1 MNLPKAQPLIPC
13 RSATALVRTLP
24 GLFFFGLFLLLH
36 SHSYGE
42 ARGALAPSAEFLA
55 KARVFVDGADMS
67 GCFNPAGGWKTVDGV
82 VTGHG
87 RRSFLIA
94 DHEIGKGNFDLE
106 LNLTLSRTDANYAS
120 LELGQARVV
129 LGGDEGK
136 LIFRGLPKSDT
147 RQVITD
153 LSSVVQA
160 GKPFT
165 LVVRRRSQKL
175 QVFVENK
182 RVHQVEGIRHDI
194 GEIGVIAGDGDMQVH
209 RFRVSGNLREGRRTI
224 RLNHEA
230 MAALREDDRITLSLE
245 AGIDFLLTES
255 QADPEGIL
263 AGSHP
268 EAIPGSRALE
278 CYALITAGVDRD
290 HPVLRK
296 HFKVIEDSIPS
307 AERMYDV
314 SCWVFALDAA
324 ITQAEQDA
332 LMEAGVD
339 SLPPSVLSRLAR
351 NHRKN
356 LKVAAEILFKG
367 QNETGGWRYQSTSTD
382 ADTSVTQFAVLAL
395 AVLARRN
402 FDIEPQVWEGVSRY
416 ILSCQDKEGPVAKP
430 EITKAPPVSE
440 PLEEESGRRRK
451 KDGTGVR
458 ERPKIIPPLTGE
470 ELVEAQRRGF
480 RYTATHDNATWN
492 MTCAGV
498 SSLMVAYDYGAE
510 GFVPDFRRT
519 MRDSIRDGI
528 AWMTETWN
536 ATDSCYGMYS
546 LEKVGD
552 LGGIE
557 KIGGHDWYRVISD
570 HLLSRQT
577 SEGSWINMGN
587 YAGQS
592 IRVDTAFALLIL
604 KRASAM
610 LTRSAT
616 TFVIFSGGGS
626 SSEKVQS
633 DEWALLADSGR
644 SIHLPTLVRQL
655 RLRPKAKLL
664 KIFEEV
670 ILTMPTYERPKMLR
684 YLNLIEERVTA
695 RGVIKRLEH
704 IAELI
709 RPGGFDSPEE
719 MEEWAQ
725 SWAMVQEILRREKSD
740 HGQTDED
747 PPAPQLYE
755 AGKHE
760 QVLLDLARESAEK
773 SDDAMREISL
783 RAAIQL
789 GCDGAVEL
797 LIEDLSSRSE
807 ALRVLAYGGIRAILA
822 DSPPEFDPQEK
833 PQESK
838 ADAVRVAAWA
848 RARLR

>member
-1 MNLPKAQPLIPC
+1 MNLPKAQPMISL
-13 RSATALVRTLP
+13 RTATPAFLLFCGITFCMFNPFLAGHVHGEAAGSETLP
-24 GLFFFGLFLLLH
+24 EH
-36 SHSYGE
+36 S
-42 ARGALAPSAEFLA
+42 PP
-55 KARVFVDGADMS
+55 KARQFVDGADMS
-67 GCFNPAGGWKTVDGV
+67 GCFNPAGGWRVVDGV
-82 VTGHG
+82 VTGKG
-87 RRSFLIA
+87 RKSFLIA
-94 DHEIGKGNFDLE
+94 DHEIGKGSFDIE
-106 LNLTLSRTDANYAS
+106 LNLTLSILGENYSS
-120 LELGQARVV
+120 LDFGPARVI

-147 RQVITD
+147 RQVICD
-153 LSSVVQA
+153 IGSLVEA

-165 LVVRRRSQKL
+165 LVVRRRNQKL

-182 RVHQVEGIRHDI
+182 RVHQVDGIRQDI
-194 GEIGVIAGDGDMQVH
+194 GEIGVIAGDGDVQIH
-209 RFRVSGNLREGRRTI
+209 RFRASGSLREGRRSI

-245 AGIDFLLTES
+245 AGIDYLLTES

-263 AGSHP
+263 EGSHS

-290 HPVLRK
+290 HPVLRQ
-296 HFKVIEDSIPS
+296 HFNGIEKSIPA

-339 SLPPSVLSRLAR
+339 SLPPSVLSRLVR

-356 LKVAAEILFKG
+356 LKVAAEILLKG
-367 QNETGGWRYQSTSTD
+367 QNETGGWRYTSTSVD

-402 FDIEPQVWEGVSRY
+402 FEIEPKVWEGVCRY
-416 ILSCQDKEGPVAKP
+416 ILSTQDKEGPVVKP
-430 EITKAPPVSE
+430 QITLAPRVSE
-440 PLEEESGRRRK
+440 PLNEEEGRGRRR
-451 KDGTGVR
+451 DGTGVKKK
-458 ERPKIIPPLTGE
+458 PKIIPPLTGE
-470 ELVEAQRRGF
+470 EMVEAQERAF
-480 RYTATHDNATWN
+480 RYETTKESGNWN

-498 SSLMVAYDYGAE
+498 SSLLVAYDFGGE
-510 GFVPDFRRT
+510 GFTPDFRKT
-519 MRDSIRDGI
+519 VRDSIRDGL
-528 AWMTETWN
+528 AWMAKTWE
-536 ATDSCYGMYS
+536 ATDNCYGMYS

-552 LGGIE
+552 LGGIK
-557 KIGGHDWYRVISD
+557 KIGDHDWYQVISE
-570 HLLSRQT
+570 HLLSNQN
-577 SEGSWINMGN
+577 SEGSWINMGW
-587 YAGQS
+587 YAGNAT
-592 IRVDTAFALLIL
+592 RVDTAFALLIL

-626 SSEKVQS
+626 SSEKEQS

-644 SIHLPTLVRQL
+644 SVHLPTLVRQL

-670 ILTMPTYERPKMLR
+670 ILTMPNYERPKMLR
-684 YLNLIEERVTA
+684 YLALIEERVTS
-695 RGVIKRLEH
+695 RGVVKRLEQ

-709 RPGGFDSPEE
+709 KPGGFDSQEE
-719 MEEWAQ
+719 MEEWTQ
-725 SWAMVQEILRREKSD
+725 SWAMVQEILRREKSGSELSAD
-740 HGQTDED
+740 D
-747 PPAPQLYE
+747 PPAPELYE

-760 QVLLDLARESAEK
+760 QALIDLAQKSAEK
-773 SDDAMREISL
+773 SDVTMREISL

-789 GCDGAVEL
+789 GCESAVEL

-807 ALRVLAYGGIRAILA
+807 SLRVLAYGGIRAILA

-833 PQESK
+833 PQQSE

>member
-1 MNLPKAQPLIPC
+1 M
-13 RSATALVRTLP
+13 SA
-24 GLFFFGLFLLLH
+24 
-36 SHSYGE
+36 
-42 ARGALAPSAEFLA
+42 
-55 KARVFVDGADMS
+55 
-67 GCFNPAGGWKTVDGV
+67 CFNPAGGWKVVDGV
-82 VTGHG
+82 ITGHG
-87 RRSFLIA
+87 RNSFLVA

-106 LNLTLSRTDANYAS
+106 LNLTMSRTDANYAS
-120 LELGQARVV
+120 LELGQARVI

-147 RQVITD
+147 RQVIAD
-153 LSSVVQA
+153 LSSFVEV

-165 LVVRRRSQKL
+165 LVVRRRSQKV
-175 QVFVENK
+175 QVFIENK
-182 RVHQVEGIRHDI
+182 RVHQVDGIRQEI
-194 GEIGVIAGDGDMQVH
+194 GEIGVIPGDGDMQVH
-209 RFRVSGNLREGRRTI
+209 RFRASGNLREGRRNI

-230 MAALREDDRITLSLE
+230 LAALREDDRITLSLE

-263 AGSHP
+263 AGSHS

-296 HFKVIEDSIPS
+296 HFKVIEDAIPS

-339 SLPPSVLSRLAR
+339 SLPPAVLTRLAR

-356 LKVAAEILFKG
+356 LKTAAEILFKG

-402 FDIEPQVWEGVSRY
+402 YDIEPEVWEGVCRY
-416 ILSCQDKEGPVAKP
+416 ILSCQDTEGPVVKP

-440 PLEEESGRRRK
+440 PLEEEHDRRGK
-451 KDGTGVR
+451 KAGTGVK
-458 ERPKIIPPLTGE
+458 ERPKVIPPLTGE
-470 ELVEAQRRGF
+470 ELVEAQQRGF
-480 RYTATHDNATWN
+480 RYTATNDSATWN

-510 GFVPDFRRT
+510 GFAPEFRKT
-519 MRDSIRDGI
+519 VRDSIRDGI

-557 KIGGHDWYRVISD
+557 KIGSHDWYQLISE

-592 IRVDTAFALLIL
+592 IRIDTAFALLIL

-626 SSEKVQS
+626 SSEKIQS
-633 DEWALLADSGR
+633 DEWALLADSGQ

-670 ILTMPTYERPKMLR
+670 ILTMPSYERPKMLR
-684 YLNLIEERVTA
+684 YLNLIEERVTS
-695 RGVIKRLEH
+695 RGVVKRLEH

-709 RPGGFDSPEE
+709 RPGGFESPEE

-725 SWAMVQEILRREKSD
+725 SWAMVQEILRREKSNPD
-740 HGQTDED
+740 LTDAD
-747 PPAPQLYE
+747 PPAPVLYE

-760 QVLLDLARESAEK
+760 QALLDLARK
-773 SDDAMREISL
+773 SGERSDETMREISL

-789 GCDGAVEL
+789 GCEPAVEL

-807 ALRVLAYGGIRAILA
+807 PLRVLAYGGIRAILA

-833 PQESK
+833 PDKSN